1 MWLKSFKQNLPRLLE
16 DRPDSSKRRELKW
29 AKKQT
34 LRNKF
39 HLVKCSTKR
48 LLIVGG
54 DLHMLGTLPVMKEI
68 NHFGICFGKSKLQY
82 YKPQEALNVH
92 NNDISF
98 FVMSEVKKNC
108 NHCQKSHWV
117 SNWMLAGHPSPTCS
131 PGNSASFSNASN
143 VLGQQTEDL
152 VYVFVGVPRPQE
164 VQCSD
169 SKRRSCQP
177 LTPENRIR
185 WLFLFSRHVLSAC
198 ILRWC
203 ISSGLSPGVCRI
215 IGSRCLLIKGVL
227 RW

>member
-98 FVMSEVKKNC
+98 FVMSEVKKKL
-108 NHCQKSHWV
+108 QPLSKKSLSIKLDACW
-117 SNWMLAGHPSPTCS
+117 
-131 PGNSASFSNASN
+131 ASFTHVFARQFSI
-143 VLGQQTEDL
+143 VQQCE
-152 VYVFVGVPRPQE
+152 
-164 VQCSD
+164 QCAWPTD
-169 SKRRSCQP
+169 RRSGLCLRGCAP
-177 LTPENRIR
+177 P
-185 WLFLFSRHVLSAC
+185 SR
-198 ILRWC
+198 
-203 ISSGLSPGVCRI
+203 SSVQRLETS
-215 IGSRCLLIKGVL
+215 
-227 RW
+227 